1 MKLFACQSCGAQ
13 LYFENVRCLACGHE
27 LGFIADTNV
36 LTAIEPNQDS
46 TWRSLAAGHEGI
58 LWRKCVRYANDG
70 VCNWLV
76 RADDA
81 HDLCRSCRMTRT
93 IPDLSLPGHHDAWRR
108 MESAKRRLIYGLT
121 SLGLPVIDRE
131 QDPVGG
137 LVFEF
142 LADTPQQHAIT
153 GHSDGL
159 ITVNIAEADPVERE
173 RARTNLHESYR
184 TVLAHLRHESGH
196 HYWDRLVRRGSRIW
210 DVRGLFGD
218 DRQDYASS
226 MQRYYDQGPRADWNN
241 GFVSAY
247 ATMHPWEDWAET
259 WAYYLHMVDAVEIAG
274 NLSLSARAHPSGSG
288 VSPAA
293 MAAPQCTE
301 RSIDELLAAWVPLTF
316 ATNCLTRAIG
326 HQDWFPFELSA
337 GAIAKLR
344 LVHAVIADARASS
357 SAACSATTSATSS
370 AMVQAS

>member
-1 MKLFACQSCGAQ
+1 MKLFACQCCGAQ

-27 LGFIADTNV
+27 LGFIADANV
-36 LTAIEPNQDS
+36 LTAIELNPDG
-46 TWRSLAAGHEGI
+46 TWRSLAPGHDGV

-108 MESAKRRLIYGLT
+108 MESAKRRLVYGL
-121 SLGLPVIDRE
+121 SSQGLPVIDRE

-142 LADTPQQHAIT
+142 IADTPQQKAIT

-184 TVLAHLRHESGH
+184 TVLGHLRHESGH
-196 HYWDRLVRRGSRIW
+196 YFWDRLVSRGSRIW

-218 DRQDYASS
+218 DRQDYAVA
-226 MQRYYDQGPRADWNN
+226 MQRYYDQGPRADWHN

-259 WAYYLHMVDAVEIAG
+259 WAHYLHMVDAVEIAG
-274 NLSLSARAHPSGSG
+274 SLGLSLSTHPQGSTETG
-288 VSPAA
+288 VK
-293 MAAPQCTE
+293 MAAPQGPV
-301 RSIDELLAAWVPLTF
+301 RSFDELLAAWVPLTF
-316 ATNCLTRAIG
+316 ATNCLTRSIG
-326 HQDWFPFELSA
+326 HQDWFPFVLSE

-344 LVHAVIADARASS
+344 LVHAVVADAR
-357 SAACSATTSATSS
+357 SARPALAKES
-370 AMVQAS
+370 